1 MAARRGRPSK
11 ALRKRALKEGAS
23 EIADRFRRHPLRR
36 PVDPLF
42 EPYYRRILNGDLAAV
57 SDYCDAN
64 SGRFSL
70 DDSFYELIGRLVPLQ
85 DLAAAKLI
93 VSEIA
98 RRHVLLVGL
107 PDNIDEEYERWY
119 GWLRIFCESARQFI
133 RERYKA
139 DESVKREQLWHEY
152 IDRYYATD
160 FFGDYQ
166 NETTRPQDIKE
177 FKTRGEQFC
186 ADREWI
192 VDLEERILSHGVVP
206 KPMFDELAESNRRAD
221 ARAARDKR
229 YRGRRFRFTPSSVAR
244 RYACAIVGISVSSV
258 SHKNKRT

>member
-1 MAARRGRPSK
+1 MTTRRGRPSK
-11 ALRKRALKEGAS
+11 VLRKRALKEGAS
-23 EIADRFRRHPLRR
+23 EIVDWFRRHPLRQ

-42 EPYYRRILNGDLAAV
+42 EPYYQRILKGDLAAV
-57 SDYCDAN
+57 SDYCDSN
-64 SGRFSL
+64 SGRFGL
-70 DDSFYELIGRLVPLQ
+70 DDSFYELIGRLIPLQ
-85 DLAAAKLI
+85 DLAAAKQI

-98 RRHVLLVGL
+98 RRHVHLVGP
-107 PDNIDEEYERWY
+107 PDNIDEEYGHWY
-119 GWLRIFCESARQFI
+119 CWLRVFCESARQFI

-152 IDRYYATD
+152 IDRYYFTD
-160 FFGDYQ
+160 YFGDQQ

-177 FKTRGEQFC
+177 FKRWGEQFC

-192 VDLEERILSHGVVP
+192 VDLEDRILSHGVVP

-229 YRGRRFRFTPSSVAR
+229 YRVRRFRFTPSSVAR
-244 RYACAIVGISVSSV
+244 RYACAIVGISVSSI